1 MAPALLSTNTG
12 LGLTP
17 GSLWRRHFAPSCRQ
31 ALPCRT
37 RRRQHGACATAGG
50 LNRDADKEE
59 SRKYRRN
66 VFDAAQWA
74 NHRSTSRYARHL
86 LSMPESR
93 IVSSLGSPI
102 AAVLLLSIGVAS
114 YETLR
119 ISFPELPDVSL
130 SAKEPFTLT
139 SFALSLLLVFRT
151 NASYGRWLEGR
162 KLWGSITNRSRDIAL
177 TYARP
182 GDRLMLEA
190 VPGWAAAFPYVLMCH
205 LRDDRGDSDLRASLK
220 ASMQAGQ
227 CLQASGVLTEQDL
240 NALMSAK
247 HRPNY
252 CLRVM
257 GELFNQCSYL
267 SENEFVRLDT
277 QMTCFADY
285 LGAMERIFKSPIPLP
300 YTRHTS
306 RFLMIWLALMPFGL
320 WSGCRWLMVPVAGT
334 IAFLLLGIDEIGVQ
348 LEEPFGILP
357 LEGISSTIHANIDE
371 MVADRKEVLELVAG
385 HIDTN
390 GNGTGNGSSAMASG
404 RKKGSFGAAAQLGDG

>member
-1 MAPALLSTNTG
+1 MAPALLSINTG

-17 GSLWRRHFAPSCRQ
+17 GSLWRRHFAPGCRQ
-31 ALPCRT
+31 TQPCRT
-37 RRRQHGACATAGG
+37 RSRQHGARAVAPASEG
-50 LNRDADKEE
+50 LKVDTEKEE

-74 NHRSTSRYARHL
+74 NHRSTSRYSRHL
-86 LSMPESR
+86 LTMPQSR

-102 AAVLLLSIGVAS
+102 AAVLLLSAS
-114 YETLR
+114 IATYETFR
-119 ISFPELPDVSL
+119 IQYPTLPDISL
-130 SAKEPFTLT
+130 TAKEPFTLT

-162 KLWGSITNRSRDIAL
+162 KLWGSVTNRSRDIARQAL

-182 GDRLMLEA
+182 GDPLMLKA
-190 VPGWAAAFPYVLMCH
+190 VPGWASAFPYVLMCH
-205 LRDDRGDSDLRASLK
+205 LRDDRNDTDLRASLK
-220 ASMQAGQ
+220 
-227 CLQASGVLTEQDL
+227 GVLPEQDL
-240 NALMSAK
+240 NTLLTAK

-320 WSGCRWLMVPVAGT
+320 WSGCRWLMVPVSGT

-371 MVADRKEVLELVAG
+371 MVEDRKEVLELVAG
-385 HIDTN
+385 YIDTGSN
-390 GNGTGNGSSAMASG
+390 GNGSSAMASG
-404 RKKGSFGAAAQLGDG
+404 RQKGTFGAAAQQMDI